1 MKGDFPKLEF
11 YLQSLENGPA
21 NRLYYL
27 ATAPEHYTIV
37 ASELAQQ
44 AWRNRDRIPIFGGEL
59 LSRKPF
65 GRDLTSAQELN
76 RAVHAVFDESQVY
89 RIDHYL
95 GKETAQN
102 ILFFRFANTIFEPVW
117 NRRYVNNVQVTVS
130 ETVDVA
136 HRAGYY
142 DTAGVMRDM
151 FQNHLLQLLAFVAME
166 APSSFSADAVRN
178 EKAKVFES
186 IRPVALSDTVRGQYT
201 GYRETDGVAPNSQ
214 TPTYA
219 AIKLNIDN
227 WRWQGVP
234 FYLRSGKALARKT
247 SEIIIE
253 FERPPHLMFHLPEGS
268 DFSPN
273 ILSMCI
279 QPDEGIH
286 LRFEAKLPDSAQEMR
301 SVDMD
306 FHYGSSFS
314 GSLPEAYERLILE
327 ALDGDASLF
336 TRSDGIEASWKMVD
350 PIIRGW
356 EAHNDPPI
364 QIYPVGSWGPAD
376 ADHLLARDGR
386 RWRWVVQMRKMLS
399 PQIIDIV
406 SNPTSLAE
414 RAVEEFIKLAEK
426 EVSTGRR
433 FTVALAGGYTPL
445 LMYSRLSKVLINWD
459 RIHFFW
465 GDERCLPPE
474 NEENNYH
481 MAFETLLKSIPI
493 PSENIHRIHGELPVE
508 QAAQNYEDDLPPS
521 IW

>member
-1 MKGDFPKLEF
+1 MENIPTTIVIFGASGDLTSRKLIPALYNNFKKWRLPERVNVVGFARRPYTDDSFRAILREGVIKFSAESYDSTIWLKFAEMVHYFQGNLDVKEDFPKLESF
-11 YLQSLENGPA
+11 LQLMENGPS

-27 ATAPEHYTIV
+27 ATAPEHYSIV
-37 ASELAQQ
+37 ASELGAAGMAKQGMDPVV
-44 AWRNRDRIPIFGGEL
+44 WRRIIIE
-59 LSRKPF
+59 KPF
-65 GRDLTSAQELN
+65 GRDLGSAQELN
-76 RAVHAVFDESQVY
+76 RAVHAVFEESQVY

-151 FQNHLLQLLAFVAME
+151 FQNHLLQLLSLVAME

-186 IRPVALSDTVRGQYT
+186 IRPVALNDTVRGQYA

-214 TPTYA
+214 TPTFA

-314 GSLPEAYERLILE
+314 GSLPEAYERLLLE
-327 ALDGDASLF
+327 AMDGDASLF
-336 TRSDGIEASWKMVD
+336 TRSDGIEASWNMVD
-350 PIIRGW
+350 PIIQGW
-356 EAHNDPPI
+356 EAHNDPPLHN
-364 QIYPVGSWGPAD
+364 YPVGSWGPED

-386 RWRWVVQMRKMLS
+386 RWRLGCTDEKDVT
-399 PQIIDIV
+399 
-406 SNPTSLAE
+406 PT
-414 RAVEEFIKLAEK
+414 
-426 EVSTGRR
+426 
-433 FTVALAGGYTPL
+433 
-445 LMYSRLSKVLINWD
+445 
-459 RIHFFW
+459 
-465 GDERCLPPE
+465 E
-474 NEENNYH
+474 N
-481 MAFETLLKSIPI
+481 
-493 PSENIHRIHGELPVE
+493 
-508 QAAQNYEDDLPPS
+508 
-521 IW
+521 